1 MSELT
6 ESAVSLPDKQRM
18 NPSLWKRAR
27 AQISRPVALVV
38 VVPTVIA
45 AVYWGAIAT
54 PRYVSEAHFIVRKT
68 DEARPNGLGLMLQG
82 TGLSMGTTDAFAVQ
96 EYMVSR
102 PAAAA
107 LDKRY
112 GLEKVFSRPGV
123 DYLSRYPRLFTRPS
137 KEDQYRALKRFVTV
151 GYNATSGIT
160 TLRVQAFTPQDAQN
174 ISRSL
179 LDSGETLINQLN
191 ERSAA
196 DAVADAQKAVEESM
210 ERRVRIQNQLAAFR
224 NQERFIDP
232 QLVATEAS
240 QLIANLLSNV
250 AQLRAELAQ
259 LRQTAPASPQI
270 PALTGRIAA
279 YEAQIA
285 EERTRLAGRA
295 DSLAPKISTYEGL
308 MLQRELADRAL
319 TEASATLL
327 SAQQE
332 ARRQK
337 LYLDRIVEPNLPDRP
352 TEPQRLRTILI
363 VFLSSLM
370 VFLLGRLMWAGLREH
385 RQE

>member
-6 ESAVSLPDKQRM
+6 ESAVRLPGQPRTK
-18 NPSLWKRAR
+18 PGLWERAR
-27 AQISRPVALVV
+27 AQVSRPVVLVV

-112 GLEKVFSRPGV
+112 DLEKVFSRPGV
-123 DYLSRYPRLFTRPS
+123 DYLSRYPRVLTRPS
-137 KEDQYRALKRFVTV
+137 NEDQYRALKRFVTV

-191 ERSAA
+191 ERAAA
-196 DAVADAQKAVEESM
+196 DAVADAQRAVEEGM
-210 ERRVRIQNQLAAFR
+210 ERRALIQKQLAAFR
-224 NQERFIDP
+224 NEERFIDP
-232 QLVATEAS
+232 QLAASEAS

-352 TEPQRLRTILI
+352 TEPQRLRAILI